1 MKRTIILL
9 AACLVI
15 TLPALSQEASPIT
28 LTKKGLSRYYVQ
40 NDQRLD
46 RKELRTILE
55 GYPGSAQDFKAAT
68 RNSTAGL
75 LLVSGGALVIGV
87 SSLYD
92 TLKDLDAL
100 NNGSLDVGN
109 TSVIPYLIGCGM
121 IVGGIPL
128 ILIGNS
134 HLIKSFSLYN
144 GQFKAGNMPDATI
157 HFLVTPAGAGIKI
170 VF

>member
-1 MKRTIILL
+1 MKKAIIAF

-15 TLPALSQEASPIT
+15 SLPALSQEASPII
-28 LTKKGLSRYYVQ
+28 LQKKGLSRYYVQ

-46 RKELRTILE
+46 RKELKALLT
-55 GYPGSAQDFKAAT
+55 GYPGSAGEFKAAS
-68 RNSTAGL
+68 RNSTAGM
-75 LLVSGGALVIGV
+75 LLVSGGALVIGA

-92 TLKDLDAL
+92 TLKDLEAL

-109 TSVIPYLIGCGM
+109 TSITPYLIGCGM

-128 ILIGNS
+128 MLMGNA
-134 HLIKSFSLYN
+134 HFIKSFNLYN
-144 GQFKAGNMPDATI
+144 AQFSAGDMPVATVQ
-157 HFLVTPAGAGIKI
+157 LSVTPVGAGIKI